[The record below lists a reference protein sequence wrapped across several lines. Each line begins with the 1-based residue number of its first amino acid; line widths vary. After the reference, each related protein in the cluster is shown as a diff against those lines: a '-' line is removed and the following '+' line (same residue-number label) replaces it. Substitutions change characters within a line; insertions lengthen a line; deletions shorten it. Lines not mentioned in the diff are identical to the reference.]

1 MGDDQLRGLLDEL
14 VVEASTTRGSVASGG
29 ADPGTALSFQN
40 STTLAVSSSDTNA
53 PWTR

>member
-1 MGDDQLRGLLDEL
+1 VGDDQLRGLLDEL
-14 VVEASTTRGSVASGG
+14 VVELG
-29 ADPGTALSFQN
+29 ALPRLALPGTALSFQN